1 MKIFNLFK
9 RKKNT
14 SVAPVEPVTTPAPS
28 KNHYNTDIMNYTING
43 KEYAIADSKLIKI
56 QAVSDDVHLY
66 GWSLEVR
73 WRRQNGEWYNWM
85 TYWNHRIYVTRN
97 AALDAAGKIFP
108 HWSFDSNGES
118 EWRIVPI
125 YKMTEPQ
132 YRDYKIDQ
140 LLNTSKVN
148 KEPKVY
154 EIKAWKVKED
164 CEVKYERNHSIYKYS
179 KNTLFIQME
188 EGNIRVVKNKTERNK
203 TIYSNSKMILDDLI
217 KNEQVEE
224 VNIKNEKW
232 AHPHLCKELKNKIN
246 SK

>member
-9 RKKNT
+9 KKKATSVEPVT
-14 SVAPVEPVTTPAPS
+14 SVAPT

-56 QAVSDDVHLY
+56 QAVADDVHLY

-85 TYWNHRIYVTRN
+85 TYWNHRIYVNRS

-108 HWSFDSNGES
+108 HWTFDSNGES

-125 YKMTEPQ
+125 YKMTEPE

-164 CEVKYERNHSIYKYS
+164 CEVKYERNHSTYKYS

-203 TIYSNSKMILDDLI
+203 TIYSNSRMILDDLI